1 MRAMSEI
8 GMKISTKAENC
19 IKSLNK
25 DYYGKPALSTS
36 QIRKFLAGVNGLR
49 NQVQVLKATGEIT
62 NKLTDEV
69 VMEIDYLKIRLKYQS
84 KEKNVR
90 DFVDKSQ
97 MFQLIDQIGDS
108 YKKFDQFCMYVE
120 ALVAYHKFE
129 GGN

>member
-1 MRAMSEI
+1 
-8 GMKISTKAENC
+8 
-19 IKSLNK
+19 
-25 DYYGKPALSTS
+25 
-36 QIRKFLAGVNGLR
+36 
-49 NQVQVLKATGEIT
+49 
-62 NKLTDEV
+62 
-69 VMEIDYLKIRLKYQS
+69 MEIDYLKIRLKYQS